1 MTTKGTYYITPGG
14 YKLDVDNHGNVT
26 LCEPGEIRPSC
37 SSKPVTVMELS
48 VADISEL
55 AAMFHEAARDL
66 EREA

>member
-14 YKLDVDNHGNVT
+14 FKLDVDNHGNVT
-26 LCEPGEIRPSC
+26 LCEPGEIRPSYA
-37 SSKPVTVMELS
+37 SKAATVLELS

-55 AAMFHEAARDL
+55 AAMFEEAARDM